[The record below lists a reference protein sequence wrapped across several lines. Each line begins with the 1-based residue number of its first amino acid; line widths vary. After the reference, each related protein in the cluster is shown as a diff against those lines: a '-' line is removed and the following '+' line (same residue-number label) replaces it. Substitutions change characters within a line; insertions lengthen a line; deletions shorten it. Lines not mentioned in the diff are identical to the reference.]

1 MQNLIT
7 RSNQPSLWN
16 NLSGVTATDNV
27 AIAPDGTLTAGRV
40 VATGGGGVNH
50 FAEQTNTSMPQPGAN
65 YARVKTSAIF
75 VKADTTTKAVVG
87 NGRHSNWYRAL
98 IDLSNGVVDFTE
110 NCKASLRYVGGGW
123 WRCSV
128 TYVQLAYSEFNPTQD
143 SVMVAPV
150 PAAQTGTASI
160 AFSQSGEAV
169 FVWGAQLSLTSGP
182 TVFVPTGAKIVEGR
196 ARRML
201 PWQNLVPVAE
211 DATLWAA
218 SAGTTVTA
226 NAILAPNGTLTA
238 DRVQWTAGAVNS
250 RYCSPATGSPV
261 GFGGVVFKTGV
272 YTVSVWLRTDAAA
285 TVRLRLPLV
294 CGVSNQDSPDI
305 VVGPTWTR
313 VRFTAR
319 VTGPGAFT
327 SVFLLNDSTGA
338 ASDFHVWGM
347 QVTETNGFAEY
358 IPTTTRAVD
367 EGAPRSEILPLQLCK
382 DTEDLTTASWTAIGT
397 VTRTLL
403 PGAGLGRFNATRLD
417 DQSAAEYRGALQYIA
432 IPADQRAYTVSIDIA
447 KTSTTPAFGINIT
460 LLGGTTVSMQ
470 PRLRPSDGAIVQTWF
485 SSVSWAY
492 VEDLGTH
499 WRVHATIHNN
509 GTNTS
514 LAAAFYAAVG
524 TVYTADSVTGTGYAD
539 VGRVSI
545 TATRGPVDYVPNG
558 NTASP
563 YLGNGRARRLAQ
575 NALQISNLN
584 NAAWNLGG
592 VGRSVGPVF
601 PGGRVGIKL
610 TEDVSG
616 GAHYTGQT
624 IVPPWLTGRRVTVCV
639 KVLQGSAGRPWAAIG
654 GNGGNVM
661 GWLNTSTGVVQT
673 PSTGCETRARRLS
686 DGSWLM
692 WFTFPAD
699 SALPIVRFYMAG
711 AYAGAVY
718 AGDGVSFMYF
728 ADAQLVDTDGEPE
741 FAESTRAIQGAVNEG
756 LGSPRRFLGRQNT
769 ITAPNDFGS
778 GSWAKSQA
786 TIVDN
791 IALAPNG
798 TMTADRLV
806 DNATNSLHYVTQA
819 VVDPLAIRGGSNPRG
834 LRTWSIFAK
843 ADTMSGF
850 LLAVDNTNQGA
861 YFDLALGVVALP
873 FTAPG
878 GYADCRPVTTN
889 GWYRCSV
896 TADVSV
902 AGSVNPLFA
911 TSSDPYAPIG
921 AYSGSGTGV
930 LIWGAQCSAGAG
942 PVDFVDTLITA
953 EGHPRSTL
961 W

>member
-1 MQNLIT
+1 MQNLII
-7 RSNQPSLWN
+7 RSNQPSLWS

-40 VATGGGGVNH
+40 VATGGGVVNH

-75 VKADTTTKAVVG
+75 VRADTTTKVVVG

-128 TYVQLAYSEFNPTQD
+128 TYVQLAYGEVNPTQD
-143 SVMVAPV
+143 SVVVAPV

-169 FVWGAQLSLTSGP
+169 FVWGAQLSLTQGP
-182 TVFVPTGAKIVEGR
+182 TVFVPTAAKIVEGR

-201 PWQNLVPVAE
+201 PWQNLVPVSE

-294 CGVSNQDSPDI
+294 CGVSNQDSPGI

-327 SVFLLNDSTGA
+327 SVFLLNDSTGTA
-338 ASDFHVWGM
+338 ADFHVWGM

-367 EGAPRSEILPLQLCK
+367 EGAPRSEILPVQLCK
-382 DTEDLTTASWTAIGT
+382 DTEDLTTASWGPFGT

-403 PGAGLGRFNATRLD
+403 AGAGLGRFNATRLD
-417 DQSAAEYRGALQYIA
+417 DQSAAGYCGVTQVIA
-432 IPADQRAYTVSIDIA
+432 IPADQRAYCVSIDIA
-447 KTSTTPAFGINIT
+447 KTSTTPAFGINLSLT
-460 LLGGTTVSMQ
+460 GGTLQAMT
-470 PRLRPSDGAIVQTWF
+470 PRVRPSDGALAQAWF
-485 SSVSWAY
+485 TSNSWAY

-499 WRVHATIHNN
+499 WRLHATIINN

-514 LAAAFYAAVG
+514 LQLNLYAATGV
-524 TVYTADSVTGTGYAD
+524 VYTADSVTGTGYAD

-558 NTASP
+558 ATASP
-563 YLGNGRARRLAQ
+563 YLGNARGRRLAQ
-575 NALQISNLN
+575 NLLQISNLN
-584 NAAWNLGG
+584 NAAWNVGG
-592 VGRSVGPVF
+592 AARSVGPVF
-601 PGGRVGIKL
+601 PGGRTGITL
-610 TEDVSG
+610 TEDSSG
-616 GAHYTGQT
+616 GAHYTDQT
-624 IVPPWLTGRRVTVCV
+624 IVPPWLTGRRVTVCI
-639 KVLQGSAGRPWAAIG
+639 KARQGSGDRPWVAIG
-654 GNGGNVM
+654 GNGGNVS
-661 GWLNTSTGVVQT
+661 GWLNMSTGATQN
-673 PSTGCETRARRLS
+673 PSTGCETRARQLV

-692 WFTFPAD
+692 WFTFNAD

-711 AYAGAVY
+711 AYGGAVY
-718 AGDGVSFMYF
+718 AGNGTSFMYF
-728 ADAQLVDTDGEPE
+728 ADAQLTETSGEPD
-741 FAESTRAIQGAVNEG
+741 FFESSRAVQGAVNEG
-756 LGSPRRFLGRQNT
+756 LGGPRRRIGRQNT
-769 ITAPNDFGS
+769 ITAPNDFAS

-786 TIVDN
+786 TIVSN
-791 IALAPNG
+791 VARAPDG
-798 TMTADRLV
+798 SMTADRLV
-806 DNATNSLHYVTQA
+806 DNANNSLHYVTQA
-819 VVDPLAIRGGSNPRG
+819 IFDPLAVLGGSNPRG
-834 LRTWSIFAK
+834 MRTWSIFAK

-850 LLAVDNTNQGA
+850 IVAVDNTNQGA
-861 YFDLALGVVALP
+861 YFDLSLGVVALP
-873 FTAPG
+873 FPAPG
-878 GYADCRPVTTN
+878 GFAECRRVTSD
-889 GWYRCSV
+889 GWFLCSV
-896 TADVSV
+896 TADISV
-902 AGSVNPLFA
+902 AGAVSPVFA

-921 AYSGSGTGV
+921 AYVGSGTGV
-930 LIWGAQCSAGAG
+930 LIWGAQCTAGMG
-942 PVDFVDTLITA
+942 VSDYVDQLVTA
-953 EGHPRSTL
+953 EGIPRGRAL
-961 W
+961 